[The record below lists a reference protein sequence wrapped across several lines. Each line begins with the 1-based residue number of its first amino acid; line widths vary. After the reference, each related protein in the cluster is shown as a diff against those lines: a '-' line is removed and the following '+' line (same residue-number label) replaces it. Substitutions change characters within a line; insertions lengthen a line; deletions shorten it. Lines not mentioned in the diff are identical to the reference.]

1 MAKTP
6 QTTKRKRATGASGD
20 SRSAGSKAG
29 SGGGKRGGRR
39 AGGPKGSTKKTRSL
53 VPAWMRRMVGA
64 NWKAWSALLATFFMG
79 LFLRT
84 YFYYQRAFKTDPP
97 QLSGNDPFYHK
108 RVVDYVQENYIHLKF
123 DSLLNYPLELMNPR
137 PPVFD
142 WSIALT
148 GMLISPFFGGDVEAA
163 TWFTIEFTPSFW
175 GAMAVFPVFFL
186 ARDMFG
192 TRTAF
197 IAAALIA
204 ITPSNIERSPLGFSD
219 HDSMVV
225 FFVITTFFFLSRSY
239 GNIRGTR
246 WVDNWLRPADVTN
259 GIMRF
264 LETNRIA
271 LLYALLSGFAL
282 AAIALMWEGFGYV
295 VVIIMVCYL
304 VQLIL

>member
-1 MAKTP
+1 MRGRIAWGRCRT
-6 QTTKRKRATGASGD
+6 
-20 SRSAGSKAG
+20 
-29 SGGGKRGGRR
+29 GGGAATRGGRR
-39 AGGPKGSTKKTRSL
+39 KGSSGRSKKGSKGL
-53 VPAWMRRMVGA
+53 VPVWMRSMA
-64 NWKAWSALLATFFMG
+64 KKNWKSWTTLLSTFFMA

-84 YFYYQRAFKTDPP
+84 YFYYQRAFQTDPP

-108 RVVDYVQENYIHLKF
+108 RVVDFVQENYFHLKM
-123 DSLLNYPLELMNPR
+123 DSMLNYPLGLMNPR

-148 GMLISPFFGGDVEAA
+148 GMLISPLFGGDVQAA
-163 TWFTIEFTPSFW
+163 TWFTIEFAPSFW

-192 TRTAF
+192 TRAAF
-197 IAAALIA
+197 IAALLIA
-204 ITPSNIERSPLGFSD
+204 ITPANIERSPLGFSD

-259 GIMRF
+259 GVMRF

-271 LLYALLSGFAL
+271 LLYGMMAGFSL

-295 VVIIMVCYL
+295 VVIIMVCFY
-304 VQLIL
+304 